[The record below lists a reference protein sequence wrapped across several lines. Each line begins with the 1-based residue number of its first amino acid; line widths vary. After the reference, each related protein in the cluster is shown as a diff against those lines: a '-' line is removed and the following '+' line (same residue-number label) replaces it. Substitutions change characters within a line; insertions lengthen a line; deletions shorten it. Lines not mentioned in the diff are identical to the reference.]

1 MEIKKRRIIRY
12 SEAFKH
18 QVVREIESGDRTI
31 QEAKRAYGIDGGQTI
46 QRWMRRMGRF
56 GSLPRIIRVEK
67 PKERDRIKE
76 LERQIKTLKEALADT
91 QVERIIAE
99 SRFEVVCEQQG
110 WDPEEVKKKLQA
122 KLRSKQGPK
131 K

>member
-1 MEIKKRRIIRY
+1 MGIRIRRIIRY

-18 QVVREIESGDRTI
+18 QVVKEIESGDRTI
-31 QEAKRAYGIDGGQTI
+31 QEAKRAYGISGGQTI
-46 QRWMRRMGRF
+46 QYWIKRMGRF
-56 GSLPRIIRVEK
+56 GSLPRIVRVEK
-67 PKERDRIKE
+67 PNERDRIKE

-110 WDPEEVKKKLQA
+110 WDPEQVKKKLQA
-122 KLRSKQGPK
+122 KLRSKPDSRK
-131 K
+131 